1 MRLARPRL
9 AEPLVAPPV
18 ETDGSAP
25 GAALQSTSQA
35 DAAGMLA
42 GRASIGVETASADGK
57 AAIVLSLLGIM
68 FAVLARFGEE
78 LSSILRKGVG
88 TGTGVIRL
96 ACAALLLGF
105 AGSALCAVV
114 QSFRTIIPRFRRDKP
129 SLAFFAE
136 IASMEREE
144 YFKRVESMSMDDA
157 AHQILLYNH
166 TAATICAEK
175 YKQLDRTLRVFEA
188 AAVCWLILTLVLV
201 FKSLHG

>member
-1 MRLARPRL
+1 MRLARPQL
-9 AEPLVAPPV
+9 DEQLVAAPV
-18 ETDGSAP
+18 ETEGSAP
-25 GAALQSTSQA
+25 GAAPQTAPQA
-35 DAAGMLA
+35 DPAGMLA
-42 GRASIGVETASADGK
+42 SRASIGIETASADGK

-78 LSSILRKGVG
+78 LSTILRKGVG
-88 TGTGVIRL
+88 SGTGVVRI

-105 AGSALCAVV
+105 AGSALTAVV
-114 QSFRTIIPRFRRDKP
+114 QSFRTIIPRFRKDKP

-136 IASMEREE
+136 IASLDREE
-144 YFKRVESMSMDDA
+144 YFKRVESMSMEDA
-157 AHQILLYNH
+157 TNQILLYNH

-188 AAVCWLILTLVLV
+188 AAACWLILTLVLV